1 MLEISNYF
9 ARGQDLKR
17 GIISSKPDATECVIT
32 PLSWLSLACFVTVD
46 LIWLPASP
54 LTVAVSNL
62 WAIARSALLIAF
74 ALSIRPLISRRLEG
88 DQSSIGSAI
97 RTAADG
103 VDLLARAAT
112 FTIASGIAGGT
123 YMYLAT
129 TAALPLQDARLAA
142 LDQAL
147 GFDWLQFLAITNSSP
162 AISWVLVAAYHS
174 AFPQV
179 LVLYLLLSFS
189 RRERRLA
196 EFLTLLSLTSVV
208 TGALILF
215 APAAGAYAHFAPAR
229 ELFDGF
235 SSNAGMWH
243 YETLTTLRTQAPS
256 LDFTKIEGLVT
267 FPSYHTVLAIIMAYA
282 FRGFRFIALP
292 AVILN
297 SIMIISTLPEGGH
310 YLVDI
315 IGGAIVALA
324 GIGVV
329 RWEQRGSI
337 WTAPAGAAHGVGRTE

>member
-1 MLEISNYF
+1 
-9 ARGQDLKR
+9 
-17 GIISSKPDATECVIT
+17 
-32 PLSWLSLACFVTVD
+32 
-46 LIWLPASP
+46 
-54 LTVAVSNL
+54 
-62 WAIARSALLIAF
+62 
-74 ALSIRPLISRRLEG
+74 
-88 DQSSIGSAI
+88 
-97 RTAADG
+97 
-103 VDLLARAAT
+103 
-112 FTIASGIAGGT
+112 
-123 YMYLAT
+123 
-129 TAALPLQDARLAA
+129 
-142 LDQAL
+142 
-147 GFDWLQFLAITNSSP
+147 
-162 AISWVLVAAYHS
+162 VLVAAYHS

-179 LVLYLLLSFS
+179 LVLYLLLSFA

-196 EFLTLLSLTSVV
+196 EFLTLLSVTSVV
-208 TGALILF
+208 TGALILL

-235 SSNAGMWH
+235 SSDAGMWH

-297 SIMIISTLPEGGH
+297 SIMIVSTLPEGGH

-315 IGGAIVALA
+315 IAGAIVALA

-329 RWEQRGSI
+329 RWEQRGRI
-337 WTAPAGAAHGVGRTE
+337 WAAPAGATHGVVELGRSSNYERLSDRYDAYDTMWATAIMRHFRIGKRSLRMVRTVKRLGRRTAPAGPAGPPGASPEAAGARPGR